1 MEPDNATSLDT
12 YAWVLYVRGNYS
24 QAKFYMKLA
33 MEKSK
38 EVSGVLYN
46 HYGDIL
52 YMNGEKEEALN
63 MWKKALETGI
73 EDKEEL
79 KVLKQKIETGV
90 LPE

>member
-1 MEPDNATSLDT
+1 
-12 YAWVLYVRGNYS
+12 
-24 QAKFYMKLA
+24 
-33 MEKSK
+33 MEKS
-38 EVSGVLYN
+38 
-46 HYGDIL
+46 
-52 YMNGEKEEALN
+52 LN